1 MKEQGALHIPV
12 MATEI
17 LEGLRESLQKS
28 PQPKYFDGTLGR
40 GGHLKVFLD
49 AFPNLKAVATD
60 RDPEAIEYAKKFFER
75 EVFEGRLQ
83 LVHANFSEYDFVG
96 NECFDAA
103 LLDLGVSSPQL
114 DEGRR
119 GFSFMNEGPL
129 DMRMNPLVGES
140 AADVI
145 ANYDEED
152 LISIFKKYGEVF
164 KPYRVVRAI
173 IHDRKEKTFAST
185 RDLAGLIERVDG
197 WRKKGFHPATQYF
210 MALRLFV
217 NQELQSIED
226 AVPRLIEHGLK
237 STGRLAVLTFHSLE
251 DRIIKNLFRESL
263 VGYPVN
269 KKVIEASEQEL
280 ELNSR
285 SRSAKL
291 RFFQKGQK
299 LEEPYFNRG
308 PKGS

>member
-1 MKEQGALHIPV
+1 MKEQSSLHIPV
-12 MATEI
+12 MSKEI
-17 LEGLRESLQKS
+17 LEGLREAIQSS
-28 PQPKYFDGTLGR
+28 AQPRYFDGTLGR
-40 GGHLKVFLD
+40 GGHLKIFLD
-49 AFPNLKAVATD
+49 EFPQLKAVATD
-60 RDPEAIEYAKKFFER
+60 RDPEAIEYAKDFFAQEISQD
-75 EVFEGRLQ
+75 RLQ
-83 LVHANFSEYDFVG
+83 LVHCNFSEYDFEG
-96 NECFDAA
+96 NEGFDAA

-119 GFSFMNEGPL
+119 GFSFMHDGPL

-152 LISIFKKYGEVF
+152 LITIFKKYGEIF
-164 KPYRVVRAI
+164 KPYRVVRAVV
-173 IHDRKEKTFAST
+173 HDRKEKPFLNT

-197 WRKKGFHPATQYF
+197 WKKKGFHPATQYF

-217 NQELQSIED
+217 NQELQSVEQ
-226 AVPRLIEHGLK
+226 ALPRLLEHGLK

-251 DRIIKNLFRESL
+251 DRIVKNLFKESSL
-263 VGYPVN
+263 GYPVN
-269 KKVIEASEQEL
+269 KKVIEASEE
-280 ELNSR
+280 ETKLNSR

-299 LEEPYFNRG
+299 VEELYFKRG
-308 PKGS
+308 SKGS